1 MSDQEQVKKRGWV
14 KNAAIIFLAVMLVL
28 TLFSNSILNRSLPE
42 VAVQYAGSGTIN
54 AKIRG
59 TGTIEANQSY
69 EVSIQQTREVE
80 SVAVQVG
87 DTVAPGDLLFTLS
100 DTESDEL
107 ETAKD
112 ELDALVLAY
121 RLALIDASSSDYAQN
136 NYEIQQL
143 QTKLQQAQAECSQ
156 YYVSDAELNDA
167 RQDVSDLEAEIREI
181 NAELAELGGGSGG
194 ETSGDALEAQLDK
207 AEDELAAAEI
217 AYREEMQLL
226 REAAEEKREEDRANG
241 SYTGDSVE
249 LYMAALAISFAGAGV
264 DEEWADSGVL
274 KTDIASAYTA
284 ITKLEA
290 TIADLEEAID
300 QDVSDDYN
308 ALNRD
313 LNEANADLEEAKA
326 VLADLEAKR
335 SNWETANEN
344 AESYQTQLNDKL
356 FALSEQQKED
366 DKTQQKEALNLADQ
380 KNKIADLQ
388 QKVNELQ
395 AESVGTTI
403 TAAAA
408 GVITALNVTAGNS
421 TMPGEPMAV
430 IEVQDLGY
438 SLSFPVTMEQAKRVK
453 VGDVAEVSNYYWG
466 SAITATLTAIK
477 NDPNNPGK
485 GKLLQFRL
493 DGEELSAGTQ
503 LTVSIGEKS
512 ANYDVLVPNSALRT
526 DSNGSFVLVV
536 TSKNTPLGNRY
547 YANRVDVNVLA
558 TDDVNSAVSGGI
570 TSYDYVITTSTKPIE
585 SGQMV
590 RLVEN

>member
-14 KNAAIIFLAVMLVL
+14 KNAAIIFLAIMLVL
-28 TLFSNSILNRSLPE
+28 TLFSNTFLNRSLPE
-42 VAVQYAGSGTIN
+42 VAVQYAGSGAIN
-54 AKIRG
+54 TKIRG

-80 SVAVQVG
+80 SVAVKVG

-143 QTKLQQAQAECSQ
+143 QAKLQQAQTECSQ
-156 YYVSDAELNDA
+156 YYVSDAEFNDA
-167 RQDVSDLEAEIREI
+167 KQDVSDIEAEIREI
-181 NAELAELGGGSGG
+181 NAELAELGGGSGQTG
-194 ETSGDALEAQLDK
+194 GDALETQLDK
-207 AEDELAAAEI
+207 AEDELTAAEI

-226 REAAEEKREEDRANG
+226 REAAEEKREEDRENG

-249 LYMAALAISFAGAGV
+249 LYMAALAISFAGAGA

-274 KTDIASAYTA
+274 KVDIANAYTA

-290 TIADLEEAID
+290 SVADLEEAID
-300 QDVSDDYN
+300 NDVSDEYN

-313 LNEANADLEEAKA
+313 LNEATAELEEAKV
-326 VLADLEAKR
+326 VLSDLEAKR
-335 SNWETANEN
+335 TSWNTANEN

-366 DKTQQKEALNLADQ
+366 NKTQQKEALNLADQ
-380 KNKIADLQ
+380 KSKISDLQ

-395 AESVGTTI
+395 AESVGTTV

-438 SLSFPVTMEQAKRVK
+438 SLSFPVTIEQAKRVK
-453 VGDVAEVSNYYWG
+453 VGDAAEVSNYYWG
-466 SAITATLTAIK
+466 SAIKATLSAIK
-477 NDPNNPGK
+477 NDPDNPGN

-512 ANYDVLVPNSALRT
+512 ANYDVLVPNSALHT
-526 DSNGSFVLVV
+526 DTNGSFVLVV
-536 TSKNTPLGNRY
+536 TSKSTPLGNRY

-570 TSYDYVITTSTKPIE
+570 SSSDYVITTSTKPIE